1 MINDSYKIVITN
13 SAQKEIRDLQ
23 KADAQRVVSAISS
36 LSITHRPS
44 GCKKLIASKN
54 TYRIRIG
61 NYRVLYLIEDSIRI
75 VEISGVKHR
84 REAYE

>member
-1 MINDSYKIVITN
+1 MNDVYQVVVTT
-13 SAQKEIRDLQ
+13 SAQKEIRSLQ
-23 KADAQRVVSAISS
+23 KSDLKRVITAIGS
-36 LSITHRPS
+36 LAIDPRSS
-44 GCKKLIASKN
+44 GCKKLVASKN

-61 NYRVLYLIEDSIRI
+61 NYRVLYFIEDSIRI